1 VYERWL
7 IPSSD
12 ADSLPEYAVKCI
24 EIVRV
29 HNEGEVKAKI
39 FGPTHIVSALGCA
52 LSMILF
58 AVSLRLQ
65 DGMALLAVVCLS
77 LLSTLIGVGNKWKL
91 NLPKRNAKNIWTPPG
106 DVVIRYPK
114 GSFLVVRCHE
124 DVAREL
130 YFAPENLHYLVATP
144 WKYRMI
150 SLVGTILL
158 MFGVIFL
165 GNAGTYLQ
173 IAFAGAYMILNA
185 AYWIVA
191 ALPQRY
197 HWDMSCFEVRPQRF
211 DESDEDD
218 ELKAKEKEDEKLH
231 GQVVAKKP
239 VALPKKKKPFVSYN
253 KTFTQA
259 LWKVIIATRD
269 TEWIVRSQAAPSTD
283 AWRDWLQEALELA
296 KSMDDPVERGDKK
309 ITTYEIPQHWNP
321 QARLAEIIKSYR
333 DGGDLEKGGRK
344 ASQSEHPALIVPPSN
359 PGPALG

>member
-1 VYERWL
+1 M
-7 IPSSD
+7 
-12 ADSLPEYAVKCI
+12 
-24 EIVRV
+24 
-29 HNEGEVKAKI
+29 
-39 FGPTHIVSALGCA
+39 FGPTYLVSLLGCV
-52 LSMILF
+52 LSLALF
-58 AVSLRLQ
+58 AVAMDQQ
-65 DGMALLAVVCLS
+65 DGMALLAVICLS
-77 LLSTLIGVGNKWKL
+77 FLSTLIGIGNKWKL

-165 GNAGTYLQ
+165 GNAGTWLQ
-173 IAFAGAYMILNA
+173 IGFAGAYMILNA

-197 HWDMSCFEVRPQRF
+197 HWDMSCFEVRSQTF
-211 DESDEDD
+211 NESDEV
-218 ELKAKEKEDEKLH
+218 EVEKLKEKEDDKLN
-231 GQVVAKKP
+231 GQAAAKKP
-239 VALPKKKKPFVSYN
+239 TALPKKKKPYVSYN

-269 TEWIVRSQAAPSTD
+269 TEWITRSQAAPHTA
-283 AWRDWLQEALELA
+283 AWEEWLREALELA
-296 KSMDDPVERGDKK
+296 RGMDEPRPRGDKQ
-309 ITTYEIPQHWNP
+309 ITTYEIPQNWDP
-321 QARLAEIIKSYR
+321 QERLADIIKSYK
-333 DGGDLEKGGRK
+333 DGADLERGGRK
-344 ASQSEHPALIVPPSN
+344 LSQAKPPALIVPPSN
-359 PGPALG
+359 PGPAVG